1 MDWIIYIGTGAIVVL
16 VFVMGIRAWLR
27 KPDPSEPKSGEI
39 DVRRNQQQR
48 ERDWRDKYLPTRD
61 RDDE

>member
-39 DVRRNQQQR
+39 DVRWNQAKR
-48 ERDWRDKYLPTRD
+48 ENRHD
-61 RDDE
+61 